1 MIVLNDK
8 NLFSQQYVLIE
19 YDSLIV
25 QNWVGSNMQFYSTL
39 VLSPPVNFL
48 FLIQLLV
55 EMNLSNKLN
64 LSVRGEYK
72 VQY

>member
-25 QNWVGSNMQFYSTL
+25 QNWVQSNMQFYSDL

-55 EMNLSNKLN
+55 EINLLNKLN
-64 LSVRGEYK
+64 LSVSGEYK
-72 VQY
+72 VPY